1 MAMMAE
7 GTKHTKRTLQALVDR
22 LPDPRA
28 ALLSRGLRGDPGLL
42 SLAFI
47 PEDDEPVTDEER
59 AAVALA
65 EQDVR
70 AGRVLPWADV
80 RDRWLRR

>member
-7 GTKHTKRTLQALVDR
+7 GTKDTKRTLQAVVDR
-22 LPDPRA
+22 LQDHRA
-28 ALLSRGLRGDPGLL
+28 ALPPRALRGDRGAL

-47 PEDDEPVTDEER
+47 PDESVRDEER